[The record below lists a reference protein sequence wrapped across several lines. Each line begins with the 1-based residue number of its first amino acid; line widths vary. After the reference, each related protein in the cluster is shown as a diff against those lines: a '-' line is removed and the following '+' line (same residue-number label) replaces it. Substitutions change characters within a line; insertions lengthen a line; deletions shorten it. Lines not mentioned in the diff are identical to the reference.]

1 MRQIGGLGAA
11 NVVYLISQL
20 GVLSLLTNLTNIHTV
35 AEFGYIM
42 AVVQPLYMLFLMGLR
57 PNLSTDINR
66 EFRYS
71 TFLSVQSIS
80 SILLVFI
87 SLIII
92 SFLNADFIALAVP
105 ICVMKAVEMHS
116 ELCYGVL
123 QRAGRIGLVA
133 RSLLIR
139 GPVLLLC
146 FGLVLYITRD
156 AQTAF
161 WVQTII
167 LVLVQIMHDFP
178 AVRKSGEYIR
188 IDPSIRR
195 ICSLTQ
201 NTFHLGIGHFFASLQ
216 TNIPRFIVYSLI
228 GTVALSYYTT
238 ISLIQRA
245 SVGLF
250 VTIEQAIGSHLS
262 KLWIEGNRRDFFAR
276 IRTALYAAAL
286 VSAVGMGLAYL
297 IGKPFLNIAFG
308 PEYVQAYGLLMWIS
322 AAIAL
327 RLISAVIQAALIA
340 QRNFRIFRVVQT
352 ASLLTTIPFTVIGIH
367 YFGLN
372 GAGMAMVATTLFRTA
387 YFSAVLYRA

>member
-1 MRQIGGLGAA
+1 
-11 NVVYLISQL
+11 
-20 GVLSLLTNLTNIHTV
+20 
-35 AEFGYIM
+35 
-42 AVVQPLYMLFLMGLR
+42 
-57 PNLSTDINR
+57 
-66 EFRYS
+66 
-71 TFLSVQSIS
+71 
-80 SILLVFI
+80 
-87 SLIII
+87 
-92 SFLNADFIALAVP
+92 
-105 ICVMKAVEMHS
+105 MHS